1 MDCKTVQQ
9 KIMPYIQRK
18 LDDNELEEFIEH
30 IHNCKACSEELE
42 VYFTIY
48 YALEK
53 LEQDEQGSY
62 NIQEMLQ
69 RDLERSKQQVR
80 KQYVLNFYRRFFLVT
95 VSVLLLIVLF
105 TGVQAVI
112 TGSFE
117 STLVFQMLSGE
128 EETASEKAAKTPVKS
143 LPVDTQEMTEPETN
157 RKFQVIITTPETEKM
172 TEIMIDLTGGTP
184 LTVPMVQSDTLQAA
198 GNEGAAYE

>member
-184 LTVPMVQSDTLQAA
+184 LTVPMVQSDTLQAS

>member
-1 MDCKTVQQ
+1 MDCKTAQE

-18 LDDNELEEFIEH
+18 LDDSELEEFIEH
-30 IHNCKACSEELE
+30 IHHCKACGEELE

-62 NIQEMLQ
+62 NIREMLEK
-69 RDLERSKQQVR
+69 DLEWSKQRVR
-80 KQYVLNFYRRFFLVT
+80 KQNVLNFYRRFFLALI
-95 VSVLLLIVLF
+95 SVILFVVVF
-105 TGVQAVI
+105 TGIQAVI

-117 STLVFQMLSGE
+117 NTLVFRMLGSE
-128 EETASEKAAKTPVKS
+128 EETASESTKPAPVQYVAADS
-143 LPVDTQEMTEPETN
+143 EEMEEPETN

-172 TEIMIDLTGGTP
+172 TEVMIDLTGGTP
-184 LTVPMVQSDTLQAA
+184 ATAPVLQSDSP
-198 GNEGAAYE
+198 

>member
-18 LDDNELEEFIEH
+18 LDDGELEEFIEH
-30 IHNCKACSEELE
+30 IHHCKTCGEELE

-53 LEQDEQGSY
+53 LDQDEQGSY
-62 NIQEMLQ
+62 NIREMLQ
-69 RDLERSKQQVR
+69 KDLERAKQQVR
-80 KQYVLNFYRRFFLVT
+80 KQNVLNFYRRSFLVLI
-95 VSVLLLIVLF
+95 SVMLFIVVF
-105 TGVQAVI
+105 TGIQAVI

-117 STLVFQMLSGE
+117 NTLVFRMLGSE
-128 EETASEKAAKTPVKS
+128 EETVYESAPMVPARHIVSESDVP
-143 LPVDTQEMTEPETN
+143 EEPETN

-172 TEIMIDLTGGTP
+172 TEVMIDLTGSTP
-184 LTVPMVQSDTLQAA
+184 VTVPVIQTDTK
-198 GNEGAAYE
+198 